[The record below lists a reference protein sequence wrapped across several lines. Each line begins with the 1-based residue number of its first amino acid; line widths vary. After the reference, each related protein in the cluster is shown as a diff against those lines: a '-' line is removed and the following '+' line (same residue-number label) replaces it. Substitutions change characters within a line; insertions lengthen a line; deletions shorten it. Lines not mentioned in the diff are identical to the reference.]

1 MVSFFYLKDR
11 LVVRFKGRA
20 AAEITESM
28 TGNDRNDRINRV
40 DTVL

>member
-20 AAEITESM
+20 ADEITETM
-28 TGNDRNDRINRV
+28 TGNDSINSD
-40 DTVL
+40 DTVLW